1 MYEVDSQNAKPPS
14 GLKPE
19 LLTQSSSRSRRQK
32 ESRRYYKRSLC
43 QFLRFD
49 ELFSLSIILQPM
61 SKDEILEVQRL
72 YPQIYIAC
80 HTDHIRAVSTAW
92 RISSQDASILV
103 HLDREAGLSPRR
115 LASHLGVA
123 PSTLSAAI
131 ARLSKLGYITA
142 TTNENDRRRR
152 ELRLTPRGAEAI
164 RSTSVLDA
172 ERVRAMLGK
181 LKPKERKEALRGLAL
196 LAEAARKLSE

>member
-1 MYEVDSQNAKPPS
+1 
-14 GLKPE
+14 
-19 LLTQSSSRSRRQK
+19 
-32 ESRRYYKRSLC
+32 
-43 QFLRFD
+43 
-49 ELFSLSIILQPM
+49 M
-61 SKDEILEVQRL
+61 SKDEVLEVQRL
-72 YPQIYIAC
+72 YPQIYVAC

-92 RISSQDASILV
+92 SISSQDASILV
-103 HLDREAGLSPRR
+103 HLDRETGLSPRR

-131 ARLSKLGYITA
+131 ARLSKLGYITS
-142 TTNENDRRRR
+142 TPRENDRRRR
-152 ELRLTPRGAEAI
+152 ELRLTTRGSEAI

-196 LAEAARKLSE
+196 LAEAARKLSD